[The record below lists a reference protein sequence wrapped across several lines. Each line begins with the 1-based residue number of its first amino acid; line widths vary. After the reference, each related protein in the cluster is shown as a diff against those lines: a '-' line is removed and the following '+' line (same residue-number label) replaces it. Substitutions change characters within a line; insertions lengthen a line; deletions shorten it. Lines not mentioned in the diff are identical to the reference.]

1 MNSRRLAEFHYG
13 IPCADWLRT
22 VMNRINPDLFLARFS
37 SWVAECWPD
46 AQSILDAEA
55 DYLLA
60 VKDNQPTLH
69 ADIKSYFDTA
79 PSDEIERFE
88 NLGEGWKDEI
98 EVMRQTGVARIR
110 PEARD
115 QDRQIHVLQRAGA
128 GHVNFSWNLILRMR
142 S

>member
-1 MNSRRLAEFHYG
+1 VSFLRGFAEFHYG

-22 VMNRINPDLFLARFS
+22 VMNRINPDLFMARFS

-60 VKDNQPTLH
+60 VKHNQPTLH

-88 NLGEGWKDEI
+88 NLGKD
-98 EVMRQTGVARIR
+98 
-110 PEARD
+110 
-115 QDRQIHVLQRAGA
+115 AGSLFQA
-128 GHVNFSWNLILRMR
+128 PYTALMR
-142 S
+142 SVSFDAASKAVTKLPGKCVFGGISGE

>member
-1 MNSRRLAEFHYG
+1 MNSRRLAESHYG

-22 VMNRINPDLFLARFS
+22 VMNRINPDLFMARFS

-69 ADIKSYFDTA
+69 ADIKSYSTRRL
-79 PSDEIERFE
+79 PTRSSGSRTS
-88 NLGEGWKDEI
+88 GRTPVHCSG
-98 EVMRQTGVARIR
+98 QTVPVKHPTR
-110 PEARD
+110 P
-115 QDRQIHVLQRAGA
+115 
-128 GHVNFSWNLILRMR
+128 
-142 S
+142 

>member
-60 VKDNQPTLH
+60 VKDNPPTLH

-88 NLGEGWKDEI
+88 NLG
-98 EVMRQTGVARIR
+98 
-110 PEARD
+110 
-115 QDRQIHVLQRAGA
+115 QDPGSL
-128 GHVNFSWNLILRMR
+128 FR
-142 S
+142 SKQFQSSTLHGPDAICYF

>member
-1 MNSRRLAEFHYG
+1 MNSRRLAESHYG

-22 VMNRINPDLFLARFS
+22 VMNRINPDLFMARFS

-79 PSDEIERFE
+79 PSDKIERFE
-88 NLGEGWKDEI
+88 NLG
-98 EVMRQTGVARIR
+98 
-110 PEARD
+110 
-115 QDRQIHVLQRAGA
+115 QDPGSLFRSNSSSQAPYTAL
-128 GHVNFSWNLILRMR
+128 MR
-142 S
+142 SVTFDAASKPVTKLPGKCVLGGISGE